1 MRSVWFCMENGL
13 EGGGVQDR
21 SQETR
26 EEVTA
31 RVQLGNEGGW
41 TRVRAE
47 EVERA
52 SGILGI
58 PLGIS
63 QHAVLGNLLLV
74 SPMGERGIQTSC
86 RLSPC
91 LWFRKQEANNCT

>member
-1 MRSVWFCMENGL
+1 MDWKW
-13 EGGGVQDR
+13 GVQDR
-21 SQETR
+21 SQKTR

-47 EVERA
+47 EAERA

-63 QHAVLGNLLLV
+63 QHAVLGNLTV
-74 SPMGERGIQTSC
+74 GEPHG
-86 RLSPC
+86 
-91 LWFRKQEANNCT
+91 